1 MSDFLG
7 KIAARAV
14 AEAPALRPRPLSTF
28 EPEPYSAMP
37 PPFLAVEQE
46 ADQGEPDATR
56 RTDEA
61 VLPAE
66 PLEPEPTRRPSA
78 TMRAA
83 SIPDTSPEKPAG
95 TGTGRPGSGHQ
106 APRAPEDAAQR
117 PPPDSVAAPMAKAPT
132 ALPAPPRPRA
142 RAAAAR
148 PELPAAASPP
158 SRGLAAVAPKL
169 GAPPRADLM
178 PLPPPDAP
186 LPLPPARNEPA
197 VAELGAQAASSGPPP
212 AKPGPPEPRPPP
224 GAPKL
229 RPPSIAA
236 PSPDTPP
243 AHADRAPAAT
253 ISAPL
258 HEPRAAVRSPQAAD
272 VLAGRP
278 PRPMRPPAEPVAGSP
293 AIEVHIDRLEVHA
306 APAPSAPQPRPG
318 PSLDAFLHGRR
329 R

>member
-14 AEAPALRPRPLSTF
+14 AQAPALRPRPLSTF

-37 PPFLAVEQE
+37 PPFLSVERE
-46 ADQGEPDATR
+46 TDQGEPDATR

-61 VLPAE
+61 VFPAE

-83 SIPDTSPEKPAG
+83 SMPDTSREKPAG
-95 TGTGRPGSGHQ
+95 PGSGHQ

-117 PPPDSVAAPMAKAPT
+117 PPPDSVAAPLATAPT

-142 RAAAAR
+142 RAAAT
-148 PELPAAASPP
+148 PELIASSPPPQGPAAAASKP
-158 SRGLAAVAPKL
+158 SAV
-169 GAPPRADLM
+169 PRADLM
-178 PLPPPDAP
+178 PLLPPDAP
-186 LPLPPARNEPA
+186 APLPPARNLRA
-197 VAELGAQAASSGPPP
+197 VAEFGAQAASSSPPP
-212 AKPGPPEPRPPP
+212 AKPRHPEPRPPP
-224 GAPKL
+224 EAPKL
-229 RPPSIAA
+229 GPPSIAA
-236 PSPDTPP
+236 PRPDTPS
-243 AHADRAPAAT
+243 AHAGRAPAST
-253 ISAPL
+253 SRAPL
-258 HEPRAAVRSPQAAD
+258 DEPRAAARSGQAAD

-278 PRPMRPPAEPVAGSP
+278 QRPMRPAAEPVAGSP
-293 AIEVHIDRLEVHA
+293 AIEVHIGRLELHA
-306 APAPSAPQPRPG
+306 APAPPAPQPRPG